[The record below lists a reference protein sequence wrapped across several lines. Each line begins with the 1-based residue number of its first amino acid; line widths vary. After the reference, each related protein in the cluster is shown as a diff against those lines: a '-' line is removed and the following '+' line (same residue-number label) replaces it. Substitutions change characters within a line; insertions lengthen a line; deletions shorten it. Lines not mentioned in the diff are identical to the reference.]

1 MPKINFAAV
10 KGIEPIPAGNYLASI
25 IDVKEGMSKTQN
37 IKFDVQWKVEG
48 GPFDGRR
55 IFDTWSFH
63 PDAQFRVKAYLK
75 ALGWDSTFSG
85 DVTPAE
91 LVGKTATI
99 VVTID
104 VSTQTDESGDPYPP
118 RNVVKKVKPVDKVMA
133 AKQGK
138 GMFGRNQPTTAR

>member
-1 MPKINFAAV
+1 MPKINFADV

-55 IFDTWSFH
+55 VFDTWSFH
-63 PDAQFRVKAYLK
+63 PDSLFRVKASLQ
-75 ALGWDSTFSG
+75 ALGWDKTFAG
-85 DVTPAE
+85 DVTPPE

-99 VVTID
+99 IVTID
-104 VSTQTDESGDPYPP
+104 VSTQTDEFGDPYPP
-118 RNVVKKVKPVDKVMA
+118 RNIVKKVKPVDKGLA

-138 GMFGRNQPTTAR
+138 GLFGRNQPVPTK